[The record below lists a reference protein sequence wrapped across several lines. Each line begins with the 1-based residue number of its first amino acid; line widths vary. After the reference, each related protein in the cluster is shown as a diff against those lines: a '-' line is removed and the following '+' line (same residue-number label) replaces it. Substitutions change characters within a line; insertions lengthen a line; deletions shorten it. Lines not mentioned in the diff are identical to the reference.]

1 MPNAQLIY
9 FLIHLSHTILPK
21 TCCQL
26 LHLRHTLNV
35 CSHFFGELT
44 ASKRNRLPKSL
55 EKRIVLKMNVKYYE

>member
-26 LHLRHTLNV
+26 LHLKHTLNV
-35 CSHFFGELT
+35 CSQFVE
-44 ASKRNRLPKSL
+44 S
-55 EKRIVLKMNVKYYE
+55 